1 MPRKKAPTAKSAA
14 TQHAPKAPR
23 AAELLASYFRNLI
36 IRGELKDGDRLP
48 GEKELVAQF
57 GVARTTLREALV
69 ILQSDGLISVSRG
82 ARKGALVHRPTIQ
95 AAARQMNFLMQ
106 SKNVTMDD
114 VYGTLC
120 AVEPAAIRALALKA
134 GKSDITAL
142 RTQIRAMRDVIGD
155 DHAFTEA
162 TTRFHREVIERS
174 GLTSLALIVELIA
187 TLVEAY
193 METTARAM
201 PRTENRAGKLKSIQ
215 TREKLVE
222 LIEKRDS
229 DGAEALWRNFRDATR
244 ELNMRWQ
251 PRKVVQDYF
260 ALRPMPGTGS
270 AKRPA
275 S

>member
-1 MPRKKAPTAKSAA
+1 MPRKNASSAKLAA
-14 TQHAPKAPR
+14 SQHTLKAPR

-69 ILQSDGLISVSRG
+69 ILQADGLISVSRG
-82 ARKGALVHRPTIQ
+82 ARKGALVHRPSVQ

-106 SKNVTMDD
+106 SRNVTMDD

-120 AVEPAAIRALALKA
+120 AVEPAAIRELAQRATNSDVTVLKNRI
-134 GKSDITAL
+134 G
-142 RTQIRAMRDVIGD
+142 AMRDAVGD
-155 DHAFTEA
+155 DHAFAE
-162 TTRFHREVIERS
+162 TTMQFHRAVIERS
-174 GLTSLALIVELIA
+174 GLVSLAMIVDLITTLI
-187 TLVEAY
+187 EAY

-201 PRTENRAGKLKSIQ
+201 PRTENRAGKLKSIRM
-215 TREKLVE
+215 REKLVA

-229 DGAEALWRNFRDATR
+229 DGAEALWRTFREATR
-244 ELNMRWQ
+244 ELNVRWQ

-260 ALRPMPGTGS
+260 ALRTMPKTVTGTGS
-270 AKRPA
+270 D

>member
-1 MPRKKAPTAKSAA
+1 M
-14 TQHAPKAPR
+14 
-23 AAELLASYFRNLI
+23 LASYFRNLI

-69 ILQSDGLISVSRG
+69 ILQADGLISVSRG
-82 ARKGALVHRPTIQ
+82 ARKGALVHRPSVQ

-106 SKNVTMDD
+106 SQNVTMDD

-120 AVEPAAIRALALKA
+120 AVEPAAIRALAQRA
-134 GKSDITAL
+134 TKSDVTAL
-142 RTQIRAMRDVIGD
+142 RTRIGAMRDAIGD
-155 DHAFTEA
+155 DHAFTEM
-162 TTRFHREVIERS
+162 TTQFHRAVIERS
-174 GLTSLALIVELIA
+174 GLVSLGMIVDLITTLI
-187 TLVEAY
+187 EAY

-201 PRTENRAGKLKSIQ
+201 SRTENRAGKLKSIR
-215 TREKLVE
+215 TREKLVD

-229 DGAEALWRNFRDATR
+229 DGAETLWRTFREATR

-260 ALRPMPGTGS
+260 ALRTMPL
-270 AKRPA
+270 PA
-275 S
+275 PGAREDS

>member
-1 MPRKKAPTAKSAA
+1 MPRKKAPTSRAA
-14 TQHAPKAPR
+14 AAHHTPKAPR

-69 ILQSDGLISVSRG
+69 ILQADGLISVSRG
-82 ARKGALVHRPTIQ
+82 ARKGALVHRPSVQ

-106 SKNVTMDD
+106 SQNVTMDD

-120 AVEPAAIRALALKA
+120 AVEPAAIRALAQRA
-134 GKSDITAL
+134 TKSDVTAL
-142 RTQIRAMRDVIGD
+142 RTRIGAMRDAIGD
-155 DHAFTEA
+155 DHAFTEM
-162 TTRFHREVIERS
+162 TTQFHRAVIERS
-174 GLTSLALIVELIA
+174 GLVSLGMIVDLITTLI
-187 TLVEAY
+187 EAY

-201 PRTENRAGKLKSIQ
+201 SRTENRAGKLKSIR
-215 TREKLVE
+215 TREKLVD

-229 DGAEALWRNFRDATR
+229 DGAESLWRTFREATR

-260 ALRPMPGTGS
+260 ALRTMPL
-270 AKRPA
+270 PA
-275 S
+275 PGAREDS